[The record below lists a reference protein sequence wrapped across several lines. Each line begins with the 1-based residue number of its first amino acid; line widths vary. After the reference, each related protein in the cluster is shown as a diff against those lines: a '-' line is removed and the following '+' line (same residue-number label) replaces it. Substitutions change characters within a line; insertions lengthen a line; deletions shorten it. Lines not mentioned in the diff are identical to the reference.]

1 MPTLFDVVAGHAD
14 AHPDSAAI
22 LTEQDGIRSY
32 AELTLAAGDLA
43 VSLRRQLGLEPG
55 ERICLWA
62 VNHPPWVESYL
73 AATGAGLA
81 TVAANPEWT
90 DEEIG
95 FVLGHSGAAAV
106 ICDAPLAARAV
117 RLAAGLPALRHV
129 VAVDLDGEGI
139 APGAIDYASLLAETR
154 GAGRLPA
161 HDAQLPALIMYT
173 SGTTTGRPKAVV
185 SRPGGAP
192 GGVGA
197 GGTDYEAMFGIERR
211 DRAIVVT
218 PFFHGNGGGGL
229 RSALNYG
236 ASAVFP
242 RRFSAR
248 RFWRLVDLYRPTY
261 LFTLSSIANI
271 LLGLPPGPHER
282 RHQLRVAIVLGAAA
296 SAPVIEER
304 FGVPVIDWYGMT
316 EAGYGHLHRGSES
329 SAAAGVS
336 RAALRRL
343 DHDHPGRVD
352 GAEAAPGEVGE
363 VVFARG
369 SIAFDGYLDDEEA
382 TAAVIDR
389 SWFHTG
395 DLGYFDEDG
404 FFFFVDR
411 QKDIVRRGG
420 ENISSVEI
428 EGVLRLHPDVA
439 DAGIVGRPDPV
450 LGQRV
455 VAFVVPAE
463 GRVPD
468 AAALSA
474 HVAAHLARFKVPEE
488 FVVVEA
494 LPRTGT
500 GKVVK
505 AHLRAQLTD
514 RPGAT

>member
-1 MPTLFDVVAGHAD
+1 MPPLFDVVAAHAD

-32 AELTLAAGDLA
+32 AELTLAAGVLA
-43 VSLRRQLGLEPG
+43 VSLRHELGLEPG

-106 ICDAPLAARAV
+106 ICDAPLAARAL

-139 APGAIDYASLLAETR
+139 APGAIDYTGLLAETR
-154 GAGRLPA
+154 GEGRLPA

-185 SRPGGAP
+185 SRPGAAP
-192 GGVGA
+192 GVVGA

-316 EAGYGHLHRGSES
+316 EAGYGTYTRLGIERRPGSAGQRFDGSTMTILAES
-329 SAAAGVS
+329 G
-336 RAALRRL
+336 
-343 DHDHPGRVD
+343 G
-352 GAEAAPGEVGE
+352 EAAPGEVGE

-411 QKDIVRRGG
+411 LKDIVRRGG

-468 AAALSA
+468 AAALRA

-514 RPGAT
+514 PPGAI

>member
-1 MPTLFDVVAGHAD
+1 M
-14 AHPDSAAI
+14 
-22 LTEQDGIRSY
+22 
-32 AELTLAAGDLA
+32 
-43 VSLRRQLGLEPG
+43 SLRRQLGLEPG

-161 HDAQLPALIMYT
+161 DDAQLPALIMYT
-173 SGTTTGRPKAVV
+173 SGTTTGCPRPSSVG
-185 SRPGGAP
+185 PGGHPAASGREAP
-192 GGVGA
+192 TTRPCSVSS
-197 GGTDYEAMFGIERR
+197 GGTGPSSSPRSSTATAAVGCVRR
-211 DRAIVVT
+211 STTGRVPCSPAGSPPV
-218 PFFHGNGGGGL
+218 
-229 RSALNYG
+229 
-236 ASAVFP
+236 ASGVW
-242 RRFSAR
+242 STCT
-248 RFWRLVDLYRPTY
+248 DRPTSSPS
-261 LFTLSSIANI
+261 SSIASI

-282 RHQLRVAIVLGAAA
+282 RHQLRVAHRARSGGQVP
-296 SAPVIEER
+296 PVIEER

-316 EAGYGHLHRGSES
+316 EARLRHLYAARDR
-329 SAAAGVS
+329 AAAGVS
-336 RAALRRL
+336 RQRF
-343 DHDHPGRVD
+343 D
-352 GAEAAPGEVGE
+352 GSTMTILAESGGEAAPGEVGE

-404 FFFFVDR
+404 FFFRRPAQGHRPPGRREHLLGRD
-411 QKDIVRRGG
+411 RGG
-420 ENISSVEI
+420 
-428 EGVLRLHPDVA
+428 
-439 DAGIVGRPDPV
+439 
-450 LGQRV
+450 
-455 VAFVVPAE
+455 
-463 GRVPD
+463 
-468 AAALSA
+468 AAS
-474 HVAAHLARFKVPEE
+474 PS
-488 FVVVEA
+488 
-494 LPRTGT
+494 
-500 GKVVK
+500 
-505 AHLRAQLTD
+505 
-514 RPGAT
+514 

>member
-1 MPTLFDVVAGHAD
+1 
-14 AHPDSAAI
+14 
-22 LTEQDGIRSY
+22 
-32 AELTLAAGDLA
+32 
-43 VSLRRQLGLEPG
+43 
-55 ERICLWA
+55 
-62 VNHPPWVESYL
+62 
-73 AATGAGLA
+73 
-81 TVAANPEWT
+81 
-90 DEEIG
+90 
-95 FVLGHSGAAAV
+95 
-106 ICDAPLAARAV
+106 
-117 RLAAGLPALRHV
+117 
-129 VAVDLDGEGI
+129 
-139 APGAIDYASLLAETR
+139 
-154 GAGRLPA
+154 
-161 HDAQLPALIMYT
+161 
-173 SGTTTGRPKAVV
+173 
-185 SRPGGAP
+185 
-192 GGVGA
+192 
-197 GGTDYEAMFGIERR
+197 
-211 DRAIVVT
+211 
-218 PFFHGNGGGGL
+218 
-229 RSALNYG
+229 
-236 ASAVFP
+236 
-242 RRFSAR
+242 
-248 RFWRLVDLYRPTY
+248 
-261 LFTLSSIANI
+261 
-271 LLGLPPGPHER
+271 
-282 RHQLRVAIVLGAAA
+282 VAIVLGAAA

-316 EAGYGHLHRGSES
+316 EAGYGTYTRLGIERRPGSAGQRFDGSTMTILAES
-329 SAAAGVS
+329 G
-336 RAALRRL
+336 
-343 DHDHPGRVD
+343 G
-352 GAEAAPGEVGE
+352 EAAPGEVGE

-382 TAAVIDR
+382 TAAVIYR

-411 QKDIVRRGG
+411 LKDIVRRGG

-468 AAALSA
+468 AAALRA

-514 RPGAT
+514 RPGAI